1 MTKKI
6 KKVVAVT
13 SCATG
18 IAHTFMAAKGLEN
31 EAKKRKIKIKVQ
43 KNAQSGIEDRLTA
56 KEIKE
61 ADVVIIASDIK
72 VDMSVFNNKKLVQFP
87 VKAGMKNAA
96 KVFDSLLEAKVYS
109 YKGTKQ
115 VGEESEENVAKTF
128 KEECKQIAKK
138 SYTQLLT
145 GISHMLPFVVAGGI
159 LIAISFFWGIWSFK
173 EDHWQYNAFAASLK
187 KIGDAA
193 FALMIPI
200 LAGYIAYSI
209 GDRPAL
215 VPGMVGGWI
224 AQNGFDGKTSGFI
237 GAIIAGYMAGWII
250 ILLRKGTNWVPR
262 NLASMKPIII
272 YPLVGSVVVGLLTIW
287 VINLSFNPLFNV
299 ENGQFTKWLKD
310 METGSKIGLAVVL
323 GILISVDFGGPVNK
337 VAYLFGVAALATSL
351 QKGEKLEVMA
361 AVSAGCITPPLT
373 TFVATTI
380 FKRKFSGFEQQAG
393 LTNLVL
399 GSFHITEGAIP
410 YAAKKPWVNIPIF
423 MSGSVIAT
431 TMSILLGA
439 ATSAPHGGFVVLALV
454 SKWYWWLL
462 SILVGAVVSGLLLG
476 LVTKK
481 GEAEKSNVI
490 FASLT

>member
-1 MTKKI
+1 MSKI

-31 EAKKRKIKIKVQ
+31 EAKKRNIKIKVQ
-43 KNAQSGIEDRLTA
+43 KNAQGGIEDKLTA

-72 VDMSVFNNKKLVQFP
+72 VDMSVFNGKKLVQFP
-87 VKAGMKNAA
+87 VKVGMTKA
-96 KVFDSLLEAKVYS
+96 KKIFDSLANATVYKH
-109 YKGTKQ
+109 KGVNQ
-115 VGEESEENVAKTF
+115 NYEENQENVAKTF
-128 KEECKQIAKK
+128 KEECKQIGKK

-145 GISHMLPFVVAGGI
+145 GISHMLPFVVAGGV
-159 LIAISFFWGIWSFK
+159 LIAISFFWGIWSFDK
-173 EDHWQYNAFAASLK
+173 EHYQYNAFAASLK

-215 VPGMVGGWI
+215 VPGMTGGWL
-224 AQNGFDGKTSGFI
+224 AQNGFDGKSSGFI

-250 ILLRKGTNWVPR
+250 ILLRKGTNWIPK
-262 NLASMKPIII
+262 NISSMKPIII
-272 YPLVGSVVVGLLTIW
+272 YPLFGSVIVGLTTIW
-287 VINLSFNPLFNV
+287 GINLSFDPLFNV
-299 ENGQFTKWLKD
+299 ETGLFTKWLKD
-310 METGSKIGLAVVL
+310 METGAKIGLAVVL

-337 VAYLFGVAALATSL
+337 VAYLFGVAALTTSL
-351 QKGEKLEVMA
+351 KNGEKSEVMA

-380 FKRKFSGFEQQAG
+380 FRNRFSNFEQQAG

-410 YAAKKPWVNIPIF
+410 YAAKKPWINLPIF
-423 MSGSVIAT
+423 MVGSVIST
-431 TMSILLGA
+431 TMSMLLGA
-439 ATSAPHGGFVVLALV
+439 ATSAPHGGFVVIALV

-462 SILVGAVVSGLLLG
+462 SILAGSVVSGVLLG
-476 LVTKK
+476 ISTKR

-490 FASLT
+490 FASLS